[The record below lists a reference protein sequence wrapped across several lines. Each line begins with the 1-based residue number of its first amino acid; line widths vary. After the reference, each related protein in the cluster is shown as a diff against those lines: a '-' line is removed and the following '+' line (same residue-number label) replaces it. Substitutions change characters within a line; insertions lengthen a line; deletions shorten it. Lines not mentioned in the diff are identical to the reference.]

1 MTLTS
6 FKLFAKLNMWW
17 VDAPFFK
24 KVINN
29 QETGKGIAVL
39 KTAIA
44 IAMQSDFHSRESKIS
59 YSELENITGLSR
71 PMVSKAIQIL
81 IQENIIELMLI
92 DGKEKKKGQAN
103 VYRLLDKSPE
113 DSLVDEPLEDSLV
126 DDNDDFSF
134 SKKKRKGWT
143 KLPYKP
149 LLENLKNLPNKG
161 VGGLGALKN
170 YLIIL
175 KYRSNHL
182 DFTQISHNKFI
193 EKCGVQA
200 NTVKR
205 SNDILFNNN
214 LISIAKKIEDG
225 HVVAS
230 PNMYFIK
237 GLGVGRQGLEQKLIF
252 EDAELQKNLNQYD

>member
-1 MTLTS
+1 MKFTS
-6 FKLFAKLNMWW
+6 FKVFAKLNLWW

-24 KVINN
+24 KVLNN
-29 QETGKGIAVL
+29 RETGKGIAVL

-44 IAMQSDFHSRESKIS
+44 IATQSDFHSRESKIS

-71 PMVSKAIQIL
+71 PMVSKAIKVL
-81 IQENIIELMLI
+81 VEESIIELILI
-92 DGKEKKKGQAN
+92 DGKEKKRGQAN
-103 VYRLLDKSPE
+103 IYRLLDQAPKN
-113 DSLVDEPLEDSLV
+113 LLN
-126 DDNDDFSF
+126 DDNDEFPF
-134 SKKKRKGWT
+134 SKKKVNGWT
-143 KLPYKP
+143 KIPYKP

-161 VGGLGALKN
+161 VAGLGALKN

-182 DFTQISHNKFI
+182 DFTQVTHDKFI
-193 EKCGVQA
+193 EKCGIQA

-205 SNDILFNNN
+205 SNDILFNHN
-214 LISIAKKIEDG
+214 LISIAKKIQDG

-237 GLGVGRQGLEQKLIF
+237 GLGVGRQGLEQKEIF
-252 EDAELQKNLNQYD
+252 EDAELQRTLNQHD